1 MVTYTKNGKKMRL
14 AGTRTERPLIGPH
27 SNGASLIYASTEFSL
42 APTLSWRKRHGPVH
56 PYEPFLCI
64 REALAR

>member
-42 APTLSWRKRHGPVH
+42 APTLS
-56 PYEPFLCI
+56 
-64 REALAR
+64 